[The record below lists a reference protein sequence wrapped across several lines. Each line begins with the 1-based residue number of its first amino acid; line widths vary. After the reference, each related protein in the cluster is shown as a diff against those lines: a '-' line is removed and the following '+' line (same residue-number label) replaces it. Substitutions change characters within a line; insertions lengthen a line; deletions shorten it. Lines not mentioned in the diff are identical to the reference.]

1 MALVPELTDVEA
13 QQHAI
18 HDRAMQKIE
27 VNPRAAEKLN
37 GVSMIITARN
47 ATDACDRNLRH
58 DDERVDE

>member
-1 MALVPELTDVEA
+1 MT
-13 QQHAI
+13 
-18 HDRAMQKIE
+18 AMQKIE